1 MEVYV
6 VIETCCMHFIGLFT
20 DKAEAEAVALEGDY
34 AINTYT
40 L

>member
-6 VIETCCMHFIGLFT
+6 VIETCCNHFIGLFT